1 LAVKWLQEFHAETH
15 TPASNA
21 EILIDGALNS
31 KRLWVWQSGGVVS
44 MAICSKPI
52 HGVVRLSAVYTPR
65 EERTRGYA
73 GACVH
78 GVSRFLT
85 DAGYRCMLYTD
96 LGNPTSNSTYR
107 KIGYK
112 AIAEAI
118 HYRFESL

>member
-1 LAVKWLQEFHAETH
+1 
-15 TPASNA
+15 
-21 EILIDGALNS
+21 
-31 KRLWVWQSGGVVS
+31 